1 MPIQTEKE
9 LSDNARALWLKSLH
23 AVELRNYGYA
33 ISLIQAILKEFPGF
47 LEGRK
52 RLRKVEIIATK
63 GKKSFLSGLS
73 TASLKGAGMVKKD
86 PMAAMELA
94 EKNLETDPTNSQV
107 NHLLKDAAKA
117 AGYPE
122 IAALALETIVDANP
136 TDTKTMHELG
146 EHYLTM
152 GDADKAVTLYSKI
165 AEINP
170 ADLTAVKRSKDAAA
184 TASMKSG
191 GWDTAKSYRDIMK
204 DKDEAVSLEQK
215 GRVVKSAEMID
226 QQLAELTPQW
236 EENQQSVD
244 LTRRIAKLWEDR
256 YEQQEDEESL
266 NGAYYYYH
274 HTNELVGGA
283 DPAVSRKLADL
294 QLKSLDAKIKSH
306 EAYIAP
312 TEAWLSGEGAGHEE
326 AETHR
331 QSMED
336 SKQELAGLKQQRAEM
351 LIADARKRVE
361 RNPTDLQLRYELG
374 EQLVH
379 AKQFTEAIAELQR
392 AKQNPNARLK
402 AMNLLGQCY
411 TEKGMLD
418 LAVKQFQDAAGEILA
433 MDATKKEILYKLGLV
448 FERMA
453 ATSKASGDEAKAK
466 ELRAKALEC
475 FKQIYEVDYGYLDV
489 AQRVEQSYT

>member
-63 GKKSFLSGLS
+63 GKKPFLSGLS
-73 TASLKGAGMVKKD
+73 TASIKGAGMVKKD
-86 PMAAMELA
+86 PLAAMELA
-94 EKNLETDPTNSQV
+94 EKNLETDPTNPQI
-107 NHLLKDAAKA
+107 NHLLKEAAKA

-122 IAALALETIVDANP
+122 IAAFALETIVEANP
-136 TDTKTMHELG
+136 TDTKVMHELG
-146 EHYLTM
+146 EYYLVM
-152 GDADKAVTLYSKI
+152 GDADKAVTTYSKI

-191 GWDTAKSYRDIMK
+191 GWTEAKSYRDLMK

-215 GRVVKSAEMID
+215 SRVVRSAEMID
-226 QQLAELTPQW
+226 QQLGELTPQW
-236 EENQQSVD
+236 EENQTSVD

-256 YEQQEDEESL
+256 FDQSPTEENL
-266 NGAYYYYH
+266 DGAFYYYH
-274 HTNELVGGA
+274 HSNELLSGA
-283 DPAVSRKLADL
+283 DPAVVRKLSDL
-294 QLKSLDAKIKSH
+294 QLRRIDLQSKAIEDWLAAGGDQHDEADAYREQLI
-306 EAYIAP
+306 
-312 TEAWLSGEGAGHEE
+312 
-326 AETHR
+326 
-331 QSMED
+331 
-336 SKQELAGLKQQRAEM
+336 GLKQQKAGV
-351 LIADARKRVE
+351 LIGDARKRVE
-361 RNPTDLQLRYELG
+361 RNPTDLQLAYELG

-379 AKQFTEAIAELQR
+379 AGMYTEAIKELQR
-392 AKQNPNARLK
+392 ARQNPNARLK

-418 LAVKQFQDAAGEILA
+418 LAVKSFQDCASEIIA
-433 MDATKKEILYKLGLV
+433 MDVTKKEVLYKLGLV

-453 ATSKASGDEAKAK
+453 GISAAAGDEGKSK
-466 ELRAKALEC
+466 DLLSKALEC

-489 AQRVEQSYT
+489 AERVEKSYGG